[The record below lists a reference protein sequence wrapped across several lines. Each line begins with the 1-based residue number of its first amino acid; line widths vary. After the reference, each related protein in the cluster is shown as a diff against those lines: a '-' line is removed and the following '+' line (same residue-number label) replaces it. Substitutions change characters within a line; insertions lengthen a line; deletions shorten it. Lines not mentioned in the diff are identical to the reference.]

1 MTSHWRKLN
10 YSLREKCSLVLV
22 KLVEQEYERYVDQL
36 LWSVHTVQEVLRR
49 QIHIIINVPTN
60 VQRVEALTRQTS

>member
-10 YSLREKCSLVLV
+10 YSLREKCCLVLV
-22 KLVEQEYERYVDQL
+22 KLVEQEYESHVDQQ
-36 LWSVHTVQEVLRR
+36 LWSVHTVQEVLRH